1 MKYAYVLASASPRRK
16 ELLKKAVTEFEVIPS
31 TANEDVDKE
40 LRPSK
45 LVKVLAERKAME
57 VALRKENA
65 GKVVIGSDTVV
76 AYCKKI
82 LGKPTD
88 NADAFRM
95 LKLLSGEK
103 HYVYTGVC
111 FAYAERAGDPN
122 SVKTIVKSV
131 ATAVYFEK
139 LSDDFMWEYI
149 KGGSPMDKAGA
160 YGIQDG
166 GLVKKIK
173 GSYTNVVGL
182 PLEEVKEIVEK
193 LETKGF

>member
-1 MKYAYVLASASPRRK
+1 
-16 ELLKKAVTEFEVIPS
+16 
-31 TANEDVDKE
+31 
-40 LRPSK
+40 
-45 LVKVLAERKAME
+45 
-57 VALRKENA
+57 
-65 GKVVIGSDTVV
+65 
-76 AYCKKI
+76 
-82 LGKPTD
+82 
-88 NADAFRM
+88 M

-103 HYVYTGVC
+103 HHVYTGVC
-111 FAYAERAGDPN
+111 FAFAERAGDPS

-131 ATAVYFEK
+131 ATAVYFEN
-139 LSDDFMWEYI
+139 LSDDFMWDYI

-182 PLEEVKEIVEK
+182 PLEEVKEMVEQ